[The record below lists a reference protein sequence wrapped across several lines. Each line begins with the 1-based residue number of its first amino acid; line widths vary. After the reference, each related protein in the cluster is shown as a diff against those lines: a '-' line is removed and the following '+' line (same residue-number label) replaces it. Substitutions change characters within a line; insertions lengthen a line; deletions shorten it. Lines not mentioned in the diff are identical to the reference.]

1 MGTTMIHSDTI
12 RDLRNARDNAL
23 ATVRELAR
31 KLRSMGEI
39 NPLACIVE
47 NDLCIAMDAHAEAE
61 NALRLAL
68 YGFEETNPH
77 PAGRVHPGDAYS
89 AQLSRRR

>member
-1 MGTTMIHSDTI
+1 MGTINAHTDTVTE
-12 RDLRNARDNAL
+12 LRNARDRAL
-23 ATVRELAR
+23 ATVKQLAS
-31 KLRSMGEI
+31 KLRSMGES

-68 YGFEETNPH
+68 YGFEETHPH
-77 PAGRVHPGDAYS
+77 PAGRVHPGDAY
-89 AQLSRRR
+89 AAKLRRR